1 MPVNTNNGSP
11 VVLIINFH
19 STRNAGDLALLLSNR
34 QLLQEAFGSPR
45 IIVSANWPDEEAYA
59 EYGFEVVP
67 SISTLCGV
75 GSDQSPIIQILKL
88 FRYFLRIINT
98 KKSSRII
105 VKEPKAPWQKVLN
118 AYLEADLVVGVSGN
132 QFHSSGKYG
141 WPFPATI
148 ASVSLANKFKKPLY
162 IMPQSIGPFNR
173 RWEGKLL
180 KHEYNK
186 GRKIYIRDSESK
198 VVAKEI
204 GLKDSLIEYSPD
216 PAFDL
221 PSCSKEE
228 AIELLRMHG
237 VSMEKPKLGVTI
249 ISPMGRSLDKS
260 NMNNYYNVLNNV
272 FGQFLYTFDSQIVFF
287 NQVTGPIHNEN
298 DSIETAKLYQQ
309 LKSEGFNVIHIN
321 QELQPS
327 KLKACY
333 GQMRIFL
340 ASRLHSGIF
349 SMGMYVPTIFIGYL
363 SKTRGVLYS
372 IGLNQNVIDITE
384 LNEDNLMEKLGQT
397 WRDADEERK
406 VLIQKIPP
414 IQAASHAP
422 AKYIKEDFF
431 QYHG

>member
-1 MPVNTNNGSP
+1 MQINAKNGSP

-34 QLLQEAFGSPR
+34 QLLQEAFGNPR

-75 GSDQSPIIQILKL
+75 GSDQSPIIQIMRL
-88 FRYFLRIINT
+88 FKYYLRIINA
-98 KKSSRII
+98 KKSSGII
-105 VKEPKAPWQKVLN
+105 KEPKAPWRKVLN

-180 KHEYNK
+180 KREYNK

-198 VVAKEI
+198 IIAKDI
-204 GLKDSLIEYSPD
+204 GLRDSLIEYSPD
-216 PAFDL
+216 PVFDL
-221 PSCSKEE
+221 PSLSKEK
-228 AIELLRMHG
+228 AINLLRVNG
-237 VSMEKPKLGVTI
+237 VSIDKPKLGVTI
-249 ISPMGRSLDKS
+249 ISQMGRSLNKHE
-260 NMNNYYNVLNNV
+260 MNNYYKVLNNV
-272 FGQFLYTFDSQIVFF
+272 LRQFLCKFDSQVVFF
-287 NQVTGPIHNEN
+287 NQVTGPVQNE
-298 DSIETAKLYQQ
+298 DDRIETAKLCQQ
-309 LKSEGFNVIHIN
+309 LKFEGFDVVHVD
-321 QELQPS
+321 QEMRPYE
-327 KLKACY
+327 LKACY
-333 GQMRIFL
+333 GQMRAFL

-349 SMGMYVPTIFIGYL
+349 SLGMYVPTIFIGYL

-372 IGLNQNVIDITE
+372 IGLNQNVIDLTE

-397 WRDADEERK
+397 WKDADEERK
-406 VLIQKIPP
+406 ILIQKIPL
-414 IQAASHAP
+414 IQAASHTP
-422 AKYIKEDFF
+422 AKYIKEDF
-431 QYHG
+431 YKSHA